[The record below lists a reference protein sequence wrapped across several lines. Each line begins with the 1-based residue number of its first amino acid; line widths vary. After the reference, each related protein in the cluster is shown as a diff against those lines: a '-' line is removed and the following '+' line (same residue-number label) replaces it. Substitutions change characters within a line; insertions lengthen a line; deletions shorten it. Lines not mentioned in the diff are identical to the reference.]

1 MLHESEEKSKVEIY
15 NARVGFED
23 VYHKDY
29 LSPSL
34 LESIQNADILL
45 LPHED
50 FKGHKNCFPEQTSQF
65 YSFLKKEAVKH
76 DISVDIGASDEDY
89 KELELHADVV
99 NIAEILVQW
108 TLFPIVTGIL
118 STYLY
123 DLVMQRKMKMYVNVK
138 ISVENKG
145 KTMTIDFEGDIEN
158 FERTMKSIKENI
170 FDE

>member
-1 MLHESEEKSKVEIY
+1 
-15 NARVGFED
+15 
-23 VYHKDY
+23 
-29 LSPSL
+29 